1 MAFKTG
7 FLLLLLGIF
16 GIFEVQAASIP
27 TENDMWMD
35 IDEDGDKRNVEVDN
49 TDTARYL
56 PTDDLTYEDL
66 ASDVADGFDYY
77 KDAIESRAVAC
88 QDAFGGLCAR
98 LGQTGQ
104 CASRRH
110 MRFAMKFC
118 HGSCAQFCK

>member
-88 QDAFGGLCAR
+88 QDAFGAVRSSVNDVVTGT
-98 LGQTGQ
+98 LGYISSQLDTYLT
-104 CASRRH
+104 
-110 MRFAMKFC
+110 FLF
-118 HGSCAQFCK
+118 